1 MNVMKKG
8 IIILIWV
15 MINAL
20 PMMAYRD
27 RPADLTGRGLGA
39 GEFFGQL
46 LLIVIIVIAFAVF
59 SKDKNR

>member
-1 MNVMKKG
+1 
-8 IIILIWV
+8 
-15 MINAL
+15 MISAL

-27 RPADLTGRGLGA
+27 RPADLSGDSLGA

-59 SKDKNR
+59 SKDKNK